1 MWETEMGSELASGCL
16 ESQAASCLRILRI
29 FFGTSKSTPLVL
41 QLRKLGPGTKV
52 AESRSHCLG
61 SSLQW
66 TRLWLKKHTP
76 VLHVLMGLLQAQAV
90 VGKVEMDLCP
100 RVDSCWQLREGPG

>member
-1 MWETEMGSELASGCL
+1 MGNRNGVRAGKRVSGVSGGLLL
-16 ESQAASCLRILRI
+16 ENSQD

-66 TRLWLKKHTP
+66 MRLWLKKHTP

-90 VGKVEMDLCP
+90 VGKVGMDLCP